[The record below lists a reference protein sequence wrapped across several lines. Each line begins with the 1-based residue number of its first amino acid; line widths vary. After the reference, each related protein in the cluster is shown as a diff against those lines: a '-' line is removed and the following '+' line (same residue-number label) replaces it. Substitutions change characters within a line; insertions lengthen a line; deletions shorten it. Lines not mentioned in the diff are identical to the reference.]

1 MYSKKNQIIEEKLA
15 YVLAFGQNK
24 DGELGLGNQQDAF
37 LPEPINGFEP
47 ARSVSSGSHH
57 SMMVSKSGKVFT
69 CGSALH
75 GKLGLQ
81 INEAGNLVKF
91 TQVQLPTTAKS
102 VAVGDYHT
110 LCLTDSGQVYAWGG
124 SLHKKTANAAGGSKP
139 LLVKSLLNVVVT

>member
-1 MYSKKNQIIEEKLA
+1 
-15 YVLAFGQNK
+15 VWAFGQNK
-24 DGELGLGNQQDAF
+24 DGELGLGNQLDAF

-139 LLVKSLLNVVVT
+139 LLVKSLSNVVVT